1 MYFRNSRQR
10 SILAIKGT
18 LYEKRHFFEKGA
30 QKISPPP
37 YSITLISVLHENKA
51 LHNFCK
57 RGQHS
62 IVECNIGLE
71 YALIWVK
78 NIMTTQK
85 GQSQKKISQG
95 S

>member
-57 RGQHS
+57 RGQHW

-71 YALIWVK
+71 YALIRVK